1 LAPTEDAAEVDAAIK
16 ANQVAADLTAFKAE
30 VEKTYAK
37 KVDK

>member
-16 ANQVAADLTAFKAE
+16 VNQVAADLTAFKEE

-37 KVDK
+37 KVSK